1 MQWLY
6 EMYKCYCSIKYIF
19 SFQNANYYS
28 YLFRTFLF
36 NVLNLLLKERHG
48 IAKLKIYYSVFIN
61 KLSLESSGRV
71 NIGGTLASMFGI

>member
-1 MQWLY
+1 MLLF
-6 EMYKCYCSIKYIF
+6 YKIHF
-19 SFQNANYYS
+19 SFQNANYNL

-36 NVLNLLLKERHG
+36 SVLNLLLKERHR

-61 KLSLESSGRV
+61 KLSLESSGRI